1 MRGPI
6 FVLLFISLCACTCLG
21 SEPRQLRLKVT
32 SRDIDWGPHP
42 HRRLLLRNSSIP
54 LHGAVKEF
62 GYFFA
67 NVYLGSPA
75 RKFSVIVDTGSTMTY
90 IPCAECGSSC
100 GPNHWGGSFDP
111 RTSNT
116 SERIGCNSPKC
127 ICGSPQCGCTANT
140 CTYTRSYAEHS
151 SSSGLLVQ
159 DVMHLHDGSPPV
171 PITFG
176 CETRE
181 TGEIYWQT
189 ADGLLGMGRSPASVL
204 NQLVAAD
211 QVANTFSLCLGSVR
225 GDGALILGDAGIPAG
240 VDMQYTSLITSSSH
254 PYYYN
259 VELEGVGVGGR
270 MLSVDQA
277 EYSSRGYGTVLDSGT
292 TFSYFPRRVYK
303 AFIQAVT
310 EASLG
315 AGLEKTTGPDSSVS
329 DICFEG
335 APEFAD
341 AVGLSAVF
349 PSLELEFAGG
359 VRLTLH
365 PLNYLFVH
373 TFGTGKYCV
382 GIFDNGNSG
391 TLLGG
396 IVFRNVLVH
405 YDVSSDRVG
414 FGLTECAA
422 LGSDIRPPCSIFDPK
437 NLEAAATSGDCALTD
452 SGNAKY
458 TGPLDDGSISGTEEV
473 RAADSPTVG
482 ADDAVSW
489 RSTAAALL
497 PSLTL
502 ALFGLGLMAVI
513 GVVGAVVLLRRRA
526 EGVWGEDDT
535 SERSAD
541 TSGWRWTQGWQPR
554 RWFGARDASGEGLPL
569 HGTSKQRSSHKA
581 PTLPV
586 ILEAASSGE
595 LPRAVPLAVLGPSR
609 D

>member
-1 MRGPI
+1 
-6 FVLLFISLCACTCLG
+6 
-21 SEPRQLRLKVT
+21 
-32 SRDIDWGPHP
+32 
-42 HRRLLLRNSSIP
+42 
-54 LHGAVKEF
+54 
-62 GYFFA
+62 
-67 NVYLGSPA
+67 
-75 RKFSVIVDTGSTMTY
+75 MTY

-240 VDMQYTSLITSSSH
+240 VDMQ
-254 PYYYN
+254 
-259 VELEGVGVGGR
+259 
-270 MLSVDQA
+270 
-277 EYSSRGYGTVLDSGT
+277 
-292 TFSYFPRRVYK
+292 
-303 AFIQAVT
+303 
-310 EASLG
+310 
-315 AGLEKTTGPDSSVS
+315 
-329 DICFEG
+329 
-335 APEFAD
+335 
-341 AVGLSAVF
+341 
-349 PSLELEFAGG
+349 G

-437 NLEAAATSGDCALTD
+437 
-452 SGNAKY
+452 
-458 TGPLDDGSISGTEEV
+458 V
-473 RAADSPTVG
+473 VG
-482 ADDAVSW
+482 VSW
-489 RSTAAALL
+489 
-497 PSLTL
+497 
-502 ALFGLGLMAVI
+502 GL
-513 GVVGAVVLLRRRA
+513 
-526 EGVWGEDDT
+526 
-535 SERSAD
+535 
-541 TSGWRWTQGWQPR
+541 
-554 RWFGARDASGEGLPL
+554 RD
-569 HGTSKQRSSHKA
+569 
-581 PTLPV
+581 
-586 ILEAASSGE
+586 
-595 LPRAVPLAVLGPSR
+595 
-609 D
+609 